1 MSESAATSQPDG
13 LDVYIV
19 TCDEEGNEERLLP
32 SELTGDVVDRSR
44 HLGINKGSW
53 TINRLK
59 HGPLIAAESQLR
71 LVNVGSLGRAL
82 AEIGHGTQLI
92 VDQSAPPIDEDV
104 ADVDDRYEIDVIG
117 SSVVASITQRHPT
130 QPSETEAEIASRLVH
145 IAAAYDCRVVGV
157 SFTLARGGTPAEMLS
172 HWPEGEDWAERF
184 RADTIE
190 SLASMAHDV
199 TVAIAT
205 HDSKT
210 VATLL
215 DGATAMA
222 DYLSATKNGP
232 LDASGV
238 LNLLRGGHF
247 SLLIGELESDYLEV
261 KTQMHPISAPGETGK
276 RAKVELAQ
284 DVARFANGEVDAV
297 MVIGYREKS
306 GGGNEIGSLTPV
318 ADSILNIPQLQYLLD
333 ERIMPPVDGLVIEKF
348 PTSATDSVL
357 AIYVPRQPSEMQP
370 YLVHGAI
377 VEGKVEGA
385 FFSIVRRRGEGSITT
400 SAQQIHAYIVA
411 GKRFLRGDD

>member
-1 MSESAATSQPDG
+1 M
-13 LDVYIV
+13 YIV
-19 TCDEEGNEERLLP
+19 TYDEEGNEERLLP
-32 SELTGDVVDRSR
+32 SELTRDVVDRSR

-53 TINRLK
+53 TINRLE

-71 LVNVGSLGRAL
+71 LVNVGSLRRAL

-130 QPSETEAEIASRLVH
+130 QPSETEAEIASRLVR
-145 IAAAYDCRVVGV
+145 IAAAYDCRVIDV

-190 SLASMAHDV
+190 SLATMAHDV

-205 HDSKT
+205 DDSRT
-210 VATLL
+210 MATLL
-215 DGATAMA
+215 DGAAAMA

-261 KTQMHPISAPGETGK
+261 KTQMHPLSAPGETGK

-297 MVIGYREKS
+297 MVIGYREMS
-306 GGGNEIGSLTPV
+306 GGGNE
-318 ADSILNIPQLQYLLD
+318 
-333 ERIMPPVDGLVIEKF
+333 
-348 PTSATDSVL
+348 SA
-357 AIYVPRQPSEMQP
+357 A
-370 YLVHGAI
+370 
-377 VEGKVEGA
+377 
-385 FFSIVRRRGEGSITT
+385 
-400 SAQQIHAYIVA
+400 
-411 GKRFLRGDD
+411 